1 MTTTKTKRGRPKKV
15 EKPLTDNDY
24 MTVKEVASLLKMSTS
39 HVYTLTSKKKI
50 PHIKLLGKKV
60 IFDKKQLHQ
69 WLKSKSVS
77 AK

>member
-1 MTTTKTKRGRPKKV
+1 MTTTKTKRGRPKNV
-15 EKPLTDNDY
+15 EKPLIDNDY
-24 MTVKEVASLLKMSTS
+24 MTVKEVASVLKMSTS